1 MDILDLFYNKVIKEA
16 SQGDIDCFLHY
27 NIIFNTFIAEDDLL
41 ISGYTNNENVLIPTL
56 YIKNKQKFDCLLI
69 KYVELAKVFYQNTDF
84 DDVRLKDIFE
94 SVGNGISKEKL
105 ILTLLWLNATY
116 DDFADPISFLEKR
129 IAYFL
134 ESQVISDSV
143 IGYSKILK
151 SKIFMEQKK
160 DDIEYET
167 PYRLL
172 FSLENING
180 RYYLPEVK
188 YGIFNGTIFIY
199 AIQNGSI
206 PLVKNSKEINR
217 CLYKVG
223 EGFNNALTELKDI
236 TPSFLLSIN
245 LALSYFNS
253 LGFKKI
259 VVSAAFVERW
269 NSAVISIEKSLLSI
283 EERKEYLI
291 KQEGIYQNTTEKLIR
306 TFLRLA
312 YHYDGM
318 DIISY
323 PFEAGSNLTIVI
335 EDLNNCNNQLLAET
349 SILARKKLND

>member
-16 SQGDIDCFLHY
+16 SQGDVDCFLHY
-27 NIIFNTFIAEDDLL
+27 NIIFNTFIAEENLL
-41 ISGYTNNENVLIPTL
+41 ISGHTNNENVFVPTL
-56 YIKNKQKFDCLLI
+56 YIKNKQKFDYLLI
-69 KYVELAKVFYQNTDF
+69 KYVKLAYAFYQNTDF
-84 DDVRLKDIFE
+84 DDIRLKETFE
-94 SVGNGISKEKL
+94 NAGNGISKEKL

-116 DDFADPISFLEKR
+116 DDFEDPISFLEKR

-134 ESQVISDSV
+134 ENRLISDSV

-160 DDIEYET
+160 DDIECET

-172 FSLENING
+172 FSLENVNG

-188 YGIFNGTIFIY
+188 YGIFEGTIFIY
-199 AIQNGSI
+199 AIQNGNN
-206 PLVKNSKEINR
+206 PLVRNSKEINR

-223 EGFNNALTELKDI
+223 EGFNDASNELKDI

-245 LALSYFNS
+245 LALSYFKT

-259 VVSAAFVERW
+259 VVSAAFIERW
-269 NSAVISIEKSLLSI
+269 NSAVISIGKSLLSI
-283 EERKEYLI
+283 EERNEYLI
-291 KQEGIYQNTTEKLIR
+291 KQEVIYQNVTEKLVR

-312 YHYDGM
+312 YHYDGI

-323 PFEAGSNLTIVI
+323 PFDGDSNLTIEI
-335 EDLNNCNNQLLAET
+335 TDLNKCNNQLLAET
-349 SILARKKLND
+349 SILVRKKLND